1 MCYLYI
7 PKLEKSFKI
16 DEAIFLLFF
25 EILEQ
30 VDFLVLVIWRDV
42 IAQGKISVFV
52 FPHQCET
59 GCSILQPVINAS
71 CKCS

>member
-30 VDFLVLVIWRDV
+30 VDFLVLVI
-42 IAQGKISVFV
+42 
-52 FPHQCET
+52 
-59 GCSILQPVINAS
+59 
-71 CKCS
+71 